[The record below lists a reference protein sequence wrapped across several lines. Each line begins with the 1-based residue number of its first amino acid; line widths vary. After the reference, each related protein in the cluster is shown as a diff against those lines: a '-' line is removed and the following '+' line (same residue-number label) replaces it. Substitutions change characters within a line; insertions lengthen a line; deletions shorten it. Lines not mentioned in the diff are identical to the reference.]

1 MGRAWRVGEPAHGG
15 TGRRA
20 AATAPK
26 LLVVALTGWLWI
38 AACAPTIV
46 RPREVPTPATG
57 PLAAAPAERAGTT
70 DPRTLDVLTF
80 NTALLPEAVTA
91 TRPAERAAVMARA
104 LTGYDVVVLQEAFVD
119 AWRGDLLAALA
130 SAYPYQG
137 AVVGEDGAGGLPVRQ
152 DGGIVI
158 VSRWPIVRQATM
170 TYGTA
175 CSGSDCLADKG
186 VAYVAVRKGERTY
199 HVFGTHAQSLYGW
212 NVERVRAR
220 QFVLLRGFVDAQEIP
235 PDEPVLLAGDFNVDA
250 ATPERDAM
258 LAALDATWPPVVGA
272 LRATWDPQRNAWATG
287 DAQWIDYVLTADDH
301 ASPAAAWNR
310 VVPLRAHGLDLSD
323 HFAVWG
329 RVVMP
334 GPP

>member
-1 MGRAWRVGEPAHGG
+1 M
-15 TGRRA
+15 RRLA
-20 AATAPK
+20 VVLTY
-26 LLVVALTGWLWI
+26 LLVATG
-38 AACAPTIV
+38 CAPTALG
-46 RPREVPTPATG
+46 PATASPRG
-57 PLAAAPAERAGTT
+57 VAVPDAQRDARAAVATA
-70 DPRTLDVLTF
+70 PRTLDLLTF
-80 NTALLPEAVTA
+80 NTALLPEVVTA
-91 TRPAERAAVMARA
+91 TRPAERAAAMARA
-104 LTGYDVVVLQEAFVD
+104 LIGYDVVVLQEAFVD
-119 AWRGDLLAALA
+119 AWRDDLLAALA
-130 SAYPYQG
+130 STYPYQG
-137 AVVGEDGAGGLPVRQ
+137 RVVGEDGAGGLPVRQ

-186 VAYVAVRKGERTY
+186 VAYVAVRKGDRTY

-212 NVERVRAR
+212 NVARVRAH
-220 QFVLLRGFVDAQEIP
+220 QFALLRGFVEAQRIP
-235 PDEPVLLAGDFNVDA
+235 LDEPVLLAGDFNVDA
-250 ATPERDAM
+250 ATAERDAM

-287 DAQWIDYVLTADDH
+287 EAQWIDYVLTSDDH
-301 ASPAAAWNR
+301 AAPAVAWNR

-334 GPP
+334 GSR